1 MAKRYKHASTL
12 SRAISARRL
21 DRALSYE
28 NLGVLSGV
36 DGAQTFRICRGEFKT
51 LNPSVLK
58 ICNTLGIQPEA
69 DGLALQP
76 TGSNEMEV
84 MLSAE
89 VLTAWD
95 RTEAGALFLKRVLRA
110 LHRDA

>member
-12 SRAISARRL
+12 ARTISARRCE
-21 DRALSYE
+21 RALSFE
-28 NLGVLSGV
+28 NLGVLAGV
-36 DGAQTFRICRGEFKT
+36 DGAQVFRICRGEFKT

-58 ICNTLGIQPEA
+58 ICNVLEIQPEA
-69 DGLALQP
+69 DGITLQP
-76 TGSNEMEV
+76 RGENEMEA

-95 RTEAGALFLKRVLRA
+95 RTEAGAMFLKRVLRA
-110 LHRDA
+110 LHRSV